1 MKSEIMMEM
10 AEQKQN
16 EEKAMACDRLFI
28 ILNNAIM
35 HIEETTG
42 EGDDYITK
50 YLGISFEELDA
61 IRVEDYTR
69 LI

>member
-1 MKSEIMMEM
+1 MKNEIMMEL

-42 EGDDYITK
+42 EGDDYIAK
-50 YLGISFEELDA
+50 YLGISFDELDA
-61 IRVEDYTR
+61 IRCEDYTR
-69 LI
+69 I

>member
-1 MKSEIMMEM
+1 MKNEIMMEL

-42 EGDDYITK
+42 EGDDYIAK
-50 YLGISFEELDA
+50 YLGISLDKLDA
-61 IRVEDYTR
+61 IRCEDYTR
-69 LI
+69 I

>member
-1 MKSEIMMEM
+1 MKNEIMMEL

-28 ILNNAIM
+28 ILNNAII

-42 EGDDYITK
+42 EGDDYIAK
-50 YLGISFEELDA
+50 YLGISFDELDA
-61 IRVEDYTR
+61 IRCEDYTR
-69 LI
+69 IH

>member
-1 MKSEIMMEM
+1 MKNEIMMEL

-16 EEKAMACDRLFI
+16 EEKAMVCDKLFI

-42 EGDDYITK
+42 EGDEYISE
-50 YLGISFEELDA
+50 YLGISLDELDA
-61 IRVEDYTR
+61 IKVEDYTR

>member
-1 MKSEIMMEM
+1 MKNEIMMEL

-42 EGDDYITK
+42 EGDDYIAK
-50 YLGISFEELDA
+50 YLGISLDELDA
-61 IRVEDYTR
+61 IRCEDYTR
-69 LI
+69 I